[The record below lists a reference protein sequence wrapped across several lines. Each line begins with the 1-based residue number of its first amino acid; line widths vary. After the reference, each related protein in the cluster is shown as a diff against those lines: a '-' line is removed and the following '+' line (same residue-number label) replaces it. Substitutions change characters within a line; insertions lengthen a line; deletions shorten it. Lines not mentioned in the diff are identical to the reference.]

1 MFTQSNMFVMW
12 STNTWIWTNLVRP
25 ISKKWSLITLRL
37 LKDNCRSFITLF
49 MMPLISLSLILL
61 FYIKRKRELLSCLF
75 RKDCRRYLV
84 LMLLMF
90 CLNWSSVLISKM
102 GTLHIS
108 GIILKPK
115 GKNCQTLST
124 PWYWTCHISVI
135 MIRSQRWWNFVKSAI
150 THWNKS
156 IVS

>member
-1 MFTQSNMFVMW
+1 MFTQSNTSAMW

-25 ISKKWSLITLRL
+25 ISRKWSLITLRL

-49 MMPLISLSLILL
+49 TMPLISLSLILL
-61 FYIKRKRELLSCLF
+61 FCIKRKKELLSCLF
-75 RKDCRRYLV
+75 RKDCQRYHV

-90 CLNWSSVLISKM
+90 CLNWSSVLILKM

-108 GIILKPK
+108 GIILEQK
-115 GKNCQTLST
+115 GKSCQTWST
-124 PWYWTCHISVI
+124 LWYWTCPISVI
-135 MIRSQRWWNFVKSAI
+135 MIRSQRWWSFVKSV
-150 THWNKS
+150 TTRWNKS